1 MYIQDVALSY
11 LYLLRLTDRWLGAQH
26 KKKKIRHSQPDYFP
40 RQLMLIILN
49 PCSSHYCVPG
59 LLPSNYPLF
68 RPKVRVFRFLR
79 TELTGLFPWFAF
91 FPLLALRFRQS
102 NSSTQLSEGVRRGPG
117 NNRYKIA
124 ESGPYERELG

>member
-11 LYLLRLTDRWLGAQH
+11 LYLLKIDRAVVRCSTF
-26 KKKKIRHSQPDYFP
+26 KKYLRHSQPDYFQ

-49 PCSSHYCVPG
+49 PCYSHYCVPG

-79 TELTGLFPWFAF
+79 TELTGLFPWLAF

-102 NSSTQLSEGVRRGPG
+102 NSSTQLSEGIRRGPG
-117 NNRYKIA
+117 NNRYKMA